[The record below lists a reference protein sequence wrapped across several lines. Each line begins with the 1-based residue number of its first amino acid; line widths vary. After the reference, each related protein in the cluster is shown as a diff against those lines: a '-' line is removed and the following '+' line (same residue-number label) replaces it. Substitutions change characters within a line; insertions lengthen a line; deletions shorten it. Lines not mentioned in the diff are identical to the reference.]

1 MGTVKLG
8 AAELA
13 IAVEEVEFPSHGV
26 TLRAGH
32 FLPAAGAGQDALKNA
47 RGELPCVVMAHGLGG
62 TRAAGL
68 EPFARRFAAAGLHVL
83 CFDYRY
89 FGKSDGEPRQW
100 VSVRRQLQDFAV
112 AIAYARSLP
121 GVDAGR
127 IATWGSSFSGAHSV
141 AAAVA
146 DGRIAAVSSQGAM
159 MDGFASLLN
168 LLREAGPLHVLKL
181 TAFGLADGA
190 RSLLGLGRV
199 RIPVVGLAGETAA
212 LTTPDSR
219 PGYLNI
225 APADWRNEIT
235 CTWALGLATYRPNT
249 MTPRLPCPA
258 LFCIATGDVVVPP
271 GAMEDGA
278 RRGGDKVEVKRY
290 ALGHFEIY
298 VDEGFENA
306 SRDQVEFFTRVLKA
320 A

>member
-1 MGTVKLG
+1 MS
-8 AAELA
+8 AARQVVAEQS

-32 FLPAAGAGQDALKNA
+32 FLPASGTAQQALKNA
-47 RGELPCVVMAHGLGG
+47 AGLPCVVMAHGLGG

-100 VSVRRQLQDFAV
+100 VSVKRQLQDWAA
-112 AIAYARSLP
+112 AIAHARSLP
-121 GVDAGR
+121 GVDGSR
-127 IATWGSSFSGAHSV
+127 IALWGSSFSGAHSV
-141 AAAVA
+141 AAAVE
-146 DGRIAAVSSQGAM
+146 DGHVAAISSQGAM
-159 MDGFASLLN
+159 MDGVASLLH
-168 LLREAGPLHVLKL
+168 LLREIGPWHVLKL

-190 RSLLGLGRV
+190 GSLLGLGRV
-199 RIPVVGLAGETAA
+199 RIPVVGLPGENAA
-212 LTTPDSR
+212 LTTPDSK

-225 APADWRNEIT
+225 TPPEWRNEIT
-235 CTWALGLATYRPNT
+235 CTWALGLATYRPAR

-258 LFCIATGDVVVPP
+258 LFCIATGDLVVPP
-271 GAMEDGA
+271 SAMEDGA
-278 RRGGDKVEVKRY
+278 RRGGDKVEVRRY
-290 ALGHFEIY
+290 PLGHFEIY

-306 SRDQVEFFTRVLKA
+306 SRDQTEFFTRVLKPA
-320 A
+320 